1 MVADIIAKEL
11 ALKTAFVTKAIELLD
26 EGNTIPFIAR
36 YRKEATGEMDE
47 NKLRELAERLNYLR
61 SLAQRKEEVKKSIEE
76 QGKWTEELAKAL
88 ERSKTLA
95 EVEDIYLPFRPKRKT
110 RASQARERGLE
121 PLARL
126 ILAQELR
133 TGTAE
138 AAAAPFVNPEKDV
151 PDAAAALQGA
161 LDIIAEETAEDAEV
175 RRWVRAF
182 TARRGALVAKAV
194 DPEATSPYQ
203 MYYDY
208 KEPVAKIPP
217 HRVLAINR
225 GEREKLL
232 KVKIDVEWEPI
243 GQHLESRLITRPS
256 IFTERLK
263 ETLQDS
269 YKRLLAPAMERE
281 LRNELTEKAEEQAMK
296 VFQANL
302 KNLLMQP
309 PIGRRRVLGL
319 DPGFRTGCKWATL
332 TETGSLLEVGVIYPH
347 EPQKRW
353 EEAKRRL
360 RQLVEKDSIDLIA
373 IGNGTASR
381 ETEALV
387 AEAIGEMERAVQFII
402 VSEAGASVYSAS
414 PLAGEEFPQFD
425 LSLRSAV
432 SIGRRLQD
440 PLAELVKIEPKALGV
455 GQYQHDMNQKRL
467 EETLGGVVESCVNT
481 VGVDLN
487 RASTSLLRYVAGV
500 SPQVAK
506 NIVAYR
512 EEKGPFRKRAELKKV
527 SRLGPQA
534 FVQCAGFV
542 RIPDGDNP
550 LDNTPVHPESYDGAL
565 SLLKALGFAPA
576 DMGGPRHGEL
586 KAALAKV
593 EVAKMAE
600 AIGLGVPTLKDIIDA
615 LMKPG
620 RDPRE
625 DLPKPRFSSEVLSID
640 NLKEGMVLQGTVRN
654 VVDFGAFVDIGVKH
668 DGLVHVSQLADKFVR
683 HPMEVV
689 AVGDIVTVAV
699 LSVDRQRERVGLTM
713 RGVPQAG
720 M

>member
-1 MVADIIAKEL
+1 MFSEIIAKEL
-11 ALKTAFVTKAIELLD
+11 GLKQSNTAKAIELLD

-47 NKLRELAERLNYLR
+47 NQLRELADRLTYLR
-61 SLAQRKEEVKKSIEE
+61 NLTQRKEEVQRTIEE
-76 QGKWTEELAKAL
+76 QGKWSAELASALNKA
-88 ERSKTLA
+88 KTLA
-95 EVEDIYLPFRPKRKT
+95 EVEDIYLPYRPKRKT

-121 PLARL
+121 PLAR
-126 ILAQELR
+126 IIRAQEIR
-133 TGTAE
+133 QGTPE
-138 AAAAPFVNPEKDV
+138 EVAAPYVNPEKEV
-151 PDAAAALQGA
+151 PDAKAALQGA
-161 LDIIAEETAEDAEV
+161 LDIIAEEVAEEADI
-175 RRWVRAF
+175 RRWIREF
-182 TARRGALVAKAV
+182 TFRKGVLQSKAV
-194 DPEATSPYQ
+194 DSSVSTAYD

-208 KEPVAKIPP
+208 QEPVAKIPP

-225 GEREKLL
+225 GEREKVL
-232 KVKIDVEWEPI
+232 KVKIEVEGEAVSRF
-243 GQHLESRLITRPS
+243 LENRILSRPS
-256 IFTERLK
+256 IFSDLLK
-263 ETLQDS
+263 DTLQDS

-281 LRNELTEKAEEQAMK
+281 LRNEMTEKAEEQAMK

-309 PIGRRRVLGL
+309 PIGRRRVLSL
-319 DPGFRTGCKWATL
+319 DPGFRTGCKWAAL
-332 TETGSLLEVGVIYPH
+332 SETGSLAEVGVIYPH
-347 EPQKRW
+347 EPQKKW
-353 EEAKRRL
+353 DDAKR
-360 RQLVEKDSIDLIA
+360 SIRDVVKKYGIELIA

-387 AEAIGEMERAVQFII
+387 AETIRDMELPVQFII

-467 EETLGGVVESCVNT
+467 EETLGAVVESCVNT

-487 RASTSLLRYVAGV
+487 TASPSLLRYVAGV

-534 FVQCAGFV
+534 FQQCAGFV

-550 LDNTPVHPESYDGAL
+550 LENTPVHPESYDGAAT
-565 SLLKALGFAPA
+565 LLKALGFVPA
-576 DMGGPRHGEL
+576 DIKGPRHSEL
-586 KAALAKV
+586 KAALSKV
-593 EVAKMAE
+593 DAVTMSQ
-600 AIGLGVPTLKDIIDA
+600 ITGLGVPTLKDIIEA

-625 DLPKPRFSSEVLSID
+625 DLPKPRFSSDILSIE
-640 NLKEGMVLQGTVRN
+640 NLKEGMILQGTVRN

-668 DGLVHVSQLADKFVR
+668 DGLVHISQLADKFIR

-713 RGVPQAG
+713 KGVPQQA
-720 M
+720 

>member
-1 MVADIIAKEL
+1 MIAKEL
-11 ALKTAFVTKAIELLD
+11 GLKAVQVAKAIELLD

-47 NKLRELAERLNYLR
+47 NKLRELAERLKYLR
-61 SLAQRKEEVKKSIEE
+61 SLAQRKEEVLKSIEE
-76 QGKWTEELAKAL
+76 QGKWTDDLAKAL
-88 ERSKTLA
+88 EQAKTLA

-126 ILAQELR
+126 IQAQALR
-133 TGTAE
+133 VGTPE

-161 LDIIAEETAEDAEV
+161 LDIIAEEVAEDAEV

-182 TARRGALVAKAV
+182 TARRGVLVAKAV
-194 DPEATSPYQ
+194 DPEATTPYL

-208 KEPVAKIPP
+208 REPVAKIPP

-225 GEREKLL
+225 GEKEKVL
-232 KVKIDVEWEPI
+232 KVKIEVEWEPI
-243 GQHLESRLITRPS
+243 GRHLESRLITGPS
-256 IFTERLK
+256 IFMDRLR

-309 PIGRRRVLGL
+309 PIGRRRVLGI
-319 DPGFRTGCKWATL
+319 DPGFRTGCKWAAL

-353 EEAKRRL
+353 EEAKGNL
-360 RQLVEKDSIDLIA
+360 CQIVKKHGIELIA

-387 AEAIGEMERAVQFII
+387 AEAIGEMEQAVQFII

-414 PLAGEEFPQFD
+414 PLAGEEFPHFD
-425 LSLRSAV
+425 LSLRSAI

-467 EETLGGVVESCVNT
+467 EETLGDVVESCVNT

-487 RASTSLLRYVAGV
+487 TASASLLRYVAGI
-500 SPQVAK
+500 SSQVAK

-512 EEKGPFRKRAELKKV
+512 EEKGPFRKRSELKKV

-565 SLLKALGFAPA
+565 RLLKVLGFGPA
-576 DMGGPRHGEL
+576 DIGGPRHNEL

-593 EVAKMAE
+593 DVAKMAE
-600 AIGLGVPTLKDIIDA
+600 ATGLGVPTLKDIIEA

-625 DLPKPRFSSEVLSID
+625 DLPKPRFSSAVLSLD

-654 VVDFGAFVDIGVKH
+654 VVDFGAFVDIGIKH

-713 RGVPQAG
+713 RGVPQTSQ
-720 M
+720 